1 MTPIGLTKRTIFA
14 ALIALVALAGV
25 RAQPT
30 PAAVPAGAP
39 AAPATLNSPE
49 VSADGRITFRLRAPQ
64 AKEVSMQP
72 EPGAIAPMVKDDDG
86 VWSVTVGP
94 WAPDVYAYRFIV
106 DGTRMPDPSNGA
118 PLKTSR
124 PNVAGEVG
132 QLGGWQSQVVVPN
145 PAKPEPWEKT
155 AIPHGIVSYVE
166 FWSPTMGAYRDYY
179 VYTPPGYD
187 GKRAEPYPVL
197 YLLHGAGENASGW
210 INNGRAN
217 LILDSLIAEGKAV
230 PMIVVMPLGHPA
242 QAARTG
248 AAVPGVQSAAAAA
261 AITPAPG
268 AGGNSGP
275 YFASLIN
282 EIIPQVEASFNAGK
296 TKAQRAIAGLSM
308 GGGQTFNL
316 ALANPD
322 KFTYVGM
329 FSSAV
334 ALGGGG
340 GRGGAPAAA
349 PATPPPPFVLPAEAT
364 AEWGRQFKLLW
375 IACGREDFLF
385 ANNTTFKAALKE
397 RGVPFEDVV
406 TPGAHNFSVWKRYL
420 ADFVPLI
427 FRP

>member
-1 MTPIGLTKRTIFA
+1 MTSPGFAKRAVFA
-14 ALIALVALAGV
+14 ALIVLAAPLW
-25 RAQPT
+25 AQPT
-30 PAAVPAGAP
+30 PPATPAAAP
-39 AAPATLNSPE
+39 AAPPPLNSPE
-49 VSADGRITFRLRAPQ
+49 VSMEGRITFRLRAPN

-72 EPGAIAPMVKDDDG
+72 EPGTVAPMVKDDEG

-106 DGTRMPDPSNGA
+106 DGTRMPDPSNGGV
-118 PLKTSR
+118 LKTSR
-124 PNVAGEVG
+124 PNAAGEVG
-132 QLGGWQSQVVVPN
+132 PLGGWQSQVVVPN
-145 PAKPEPWEKT
+145 RTKPEPWELT
-155 AIPHGIVSYVE
+155 PIPHGITSRVE

-187 GKRAEPYPVL
+187 GKRAQPYPVL

-210 INNGRAN
+210 INNGKAN
-217 LILDSLIAEGKAV
+217 LIFDSLIAEGKAV

-242 QAARTG
+242 QEARPG
-248 AAVPGVQSAAAAA
+248 AAVPGVQAAAAA
-261 AITPAPG
+261 AVAPVQG

-340 GRGGAPAAA
+340 GRGGAGAASA
-349 PATPPPPFVLPAEAT
+349 AGATPPPPFVLPAEAT
-364 AEWGRQFKLLW
+364 AEWGRQFKLIW
-375 IACGREDFLF
+375 IAIGRDDFLF
-385 ANNTTFKAALKE
+385 RNNVVFKAALKE
-397 RGVPFEDVV
+397 RGIVFEDVV
-406 TPGAHNFSVWKRYL
+406 TDGAHNFSVWKRYL
-420 ADFVPLI
+420 ADFAPLI
-427 FRP
+427 FKP

>member
-1 MTPIGLTKRTIFA
+1 
-14 ALIALVALAGV
+14 
-25 RAQPT
+25 
-30 PAAVPAGAP
+30 
-39 AAPATLNSPE
+39 
-49 VSADGRITFRLRAPQ
+49 
-64 AKEVSMQP
+64 
-72 EPGAIAPMVKDDDG
+72 
-86 VWSVTVGP
+86 
-94 WAPDVYAYRFIV
+94 VYAYRFIV
-106 DGTRMPDPSNGA
+106 DGARMPDPSNGA
-118 PLKTSR
+118 LLKTSR

-145 PAKPEPWEKT
+145 PTKPEPWEKT
-155 AIPHGIVSYVE
+155 AIPHGITSYVE
-166 FWSPTMGAYRDYY
+166 FWSPTMGAFRDYY

-210 INNGRAN
+210 INNGKAN

-242 QAARTG
+242 QEARVG
-248 AAVPGVQSAAAAA
+248 AAVPGLKPAVSAIPASPGPAA
-261 AITPAPG
+261 
-268 AGGNSGP
+268 NSGP

-282 EIIPQVEASFNAGK
+282 EIIPQVEASFNAGN

-308 GGGQTFNL
+308 GGSQTFNL

-334 ALGGGG
+334 GG
-340 GRGGAPAAA
+340 GRGGAPAVGA
-349 PATPPPPFVLPAEAT
+349 ATPQPPFALPAEVT
-364 AEWGRQFKLLW
+364 SEWGKQFKLLW

-385 ANNTTFKAALKE
+385 RNNTVFKAALKKK
-397 RGVPFEDVV
+397 GVPFEDVV
-406 TPGAHNFSVWKRYL
+406 TDGGHNFSVWKRYL
-420 ADFVPLI
+420 ADFAPLI